1 MGEKQL
7 SELGKKSVDS
17 EFFSPVP
24 EGYQKGKYKYVFIT
38 GSVISGI
45 GKGTVTSSIAKLL
58 EERGLKV
65 SPMKAEAYYNVDA
78 GTLNPFRHGEVFV
91 LDDGTETDMDL
102 GSYERFIDGNLT
114 KENYLTTGK
123 ILTEILEKERAGKY
137 LGRDVQ
143 FIPHVT
149 GETKKYFRKL
159 AVDSKAEVIL
169 IEIGG
174 TVGDYE
180 NMYLLEAARQLRYEE
195 GEDNVCFIN
204 LTYIFEPKT
213 LGEQKSKAAQLG
225 IKKMIE
231 MGLMPDIVICRSENP
246 VHDTIRE
253 KISVFSNVPLNRVIG
268 LHDSKEFYRIPLMLK
283 EQGLDKAVFETLKI
297 DEKKLVN
304 NKSLEKWTEKMTVVN
319 PKKKILIGIAGKYT
333 GLKDSY
339 ISIIKALEHCEAEFN
354 VKIEVKWIE
363 ATEIETAKKKVSEV
377 MKGVNGLIVPG
388 GYGKRGA
395 EGKVECIK
403 YCREKN
409 IPFLGICYG
418 LQMALVEF
426 ARNVLG
432 KKNASTSEIDSKT
445 EFPVVC
451 LLPDQRKIEGLGGNN
466 RLGGFDIEV
475 KKNSIAFEL
484 YGKEKVRERFRHRY
498 ECNPDYIKEFESKGL
513 VFSGKAPK
521 VNIMQIIELP
531 KHKFFFGTQYHPE
544 FTSRPLNP
552 SPCFKGLIKACL

>member
-1 MGEKQL
+1 MGEKEL

-17 EFFSPVP
+17 EFFVLMP
-24 EGYQKGKYKYVFIT
+24 EGYKKGKTKFIIIT

-102 GSYERFIDGNLT
+102 GSYERFIDRNLT

-123 ILTEILEKERAGKY
+123 ILLEIIEKERAGKY

-159 AVDSKAEVIL
+159 AVDSKADAVL

-180 NMYLLEAARQLRYEE
+180 NMYLLEAVRQLIYEE
-195 GEDNVCFIN
+195 GKENVCLIN

-225 IKKMIE
+225 IKKLIE

-246 VHDTIRE
+246 VKENIRE
-253 KISVFSNVPLNRVIG
+253 KISVFSNVPKERVIG

-283 EQGLDKAVFETLKI
+283 EKGLDKAIFESLNI
-297 DEKKLVN
+297 EEKKLKN
-304 NKSLEKWTEKMTVVN
+304 HLSLEKWTEEMTVRK
-319 PKKKILIGIAGKYT
+319 PKKELTVGIAGKYT

-339 ISIIKALEHCEAEFN
+339 ISIIKALEHCEAEFK
-354 VKIEVKWIE
+354 VKINVKWIE
-363 ATEIETAKKKVSEV
+363 STEIETGKKKAEEV
-377 MKGVNGLIVPG
+377 LKDINALIVPG

-395 EGKVECIK
+395 EGKIECIK

-418 LQMALVEF
+418 MQMALIEF

-432 KKNASTSEIDSKT
+432 KKNANTTEIDSET
-445 EFPVVC
+445 TSPVIC
-451 LLPDQRKIEGLGGNN
+451 LLPEQRKIEGLGGNN

-475 KKNSIAFEL
+475 KKGTIAFSL
-484 YGKEKVRERFRHRY
+484 YGKEKIRERFRHRY
-498 ECNPDYIKEFESKGL
+498 ECNPEFIKEFESKGI

-521 VNIMQIIELP
+521 VDIMQILEIP
-531 KHKFFFGTQYHPE
+531 KHKFFFGTQFHPE
-544 FTSRPLNP
+544 LTSRPLKP
-552 SPCFKGLIKACL
+552 SPAFKGLIKSCL

>member
-17 EFFSPVP
+17 EFFTLIPD
-24 EGYQKGKYKYVFIT
+24 GYKKGKTKYVFIT

-102 GSYERFIDGNLT
+102 GSYERFIDHNLT

-123 ILTEILEKERAGKY
+123 ILREIIEKERAGKY

-149 GETKKYFRKL
+149 GETKKYFRRL
-159 AVDSKAEVIL
+159 AIDSKADVVL

-195 GEDNVCFIN
+195 GEENVCFIN

-246 VHDTIRE
+246 VHNTIRE

-268 LHDSKEFYRIPLMLK
+268 LHDSDEFYRIPLMLK
-283 EQGLDKAVFETLKI
+283 EKGLDKAIFETLKI
-297 DEKKLVN
+297 DEKKLHN
-304 NKSLEKWTEKMTVVN
+304 NNSLEKWTLSMTVKN
-319 PKKKILIGIAGKYT
+319 PGKNITIGIAGKYT

-339 ISIIKALEHCEAEFN
+339 ISIIKALEHCEAEFK
-354 VKIEVKWIE
+354 VKIKVKWIE
-363 ATEIETAKKKVSEV
+363 ATEIETGKKKAGEV
-377 MKGVNGLIVPG
+377 MKGVDGLIVPG

-395 EGKVECIK
+395 EGKIECVK

-418 LQMALVEF
+418 LQMALIEF

-432 KKNASTSEIDSKT
+432 KSDAHTTEIDSKT
-445 EFPVVC
+445 EQPVIC
-451 LLPDQRKIEGLGGNN
+451 LLPEQKKIEGLGGNN
-466 RLGGFDIEV
+466 RLGGFDIKV
-475 KKNSIAFEL
+475 KENTLAFKL
-484 YGKEKVRERFRHRY
+484 YGKNKIRERFRHRY
-498 ECNPDYIKEFESKGL
+498 ECNPKFIKEFEEKGM

-521 VNIMQIIELP
+521 VDIMQILELP
-531 KHKFFFGTQYHPE
+531 KHKFFLATQFHPE
-544 FTSRPLNP
+544 LTSRPLKP

>member
-7 SELGKKSVDS
+7 SELSKKSVDS
-17 EFFSPVP
+17 EFFTLVP
-24 EGYQKGKYKYVFIT
+24 EGYKKGKTKYVVIT

-45 GKGTVTSSIAKLL
+45 GKGTVSSSIAKLL
-58 EERGLKV
+58 EERGLKTA
-65 SPMKAEAYYNVDA
+65 PMKAEAYYNVDA

-102 GSYERFIDGNLT
+102 GSYERFIDRNLT

-123 ILTEILEKERAGKY
+123 ILSEIIEKERAGKY

-159 AVDSKAEVIL
+159 AVDSKADIVL

-180 NMYLLEAARQLRYEE
+180 NMYLLEAVRQLIYEE
-195 GEDNVCFIN
+195 GKENVCLIN

-225 IKKMIE
+225 IKKLIE

-246 VHDTIRE
+246 VQDNIRE

-268 LHDSKEFYRIPLMLK
+268 LHDSDNFYRIPLMLK
-283 EQGLDKAVFETLKI
+283 EKGLDKAIFESLKI
-297 DEKKLVN
+297 DEKSLEKDS
-304 NKSLEKWTEKMTVVN
+304 KLEKWTASMTVKN
-319 PKKKILIGIAGKYT
+319 PKKKIVVGIAGKYT

-339 ISIIKALEHCEAEFN
+339 ISIIKALEHCEAEFK

-363 ATEIETAKKKVSEV
+363 ATEIETGKKKTEDVIQ
-377 MKGVNGLIVPG
+377 GINALIVPG

-395 EGKVECIK
+395 EGKIECIK

-418 LQMALVEF
+418 MQMALIEF
-426 ARNVLG
+426 SRNVLG
-432 KKNASTSEIDSKT
+432 KKDANTTEIDVKT
-445 EFPVVC
+445 KAPVIC
-451 LLPDQRKIEGLGGNN
+451 LLPEQKKIEGLGGNN
-466 RLGGFDIEV
+466 RLGGFDV
-475 KKNSIAFEL
+475 QLKKGTLAFEL
-484 YGKEKVRERFRHRY
+484 YGTEKIRERFRHRY
-498 ECNPDYIKEFESKGL
+498 ECNPEFIKEFEGKGI

-521 VNIMQIIELP
+521 VEIMQILEYP
-531 KHKFFFGTQYHPE
+531 KNKFFFGTQFHPE
-544 FTSRPLNP
+544 LTSRPLKP

>member
-7 SELGKKSVDS
+7 SELSKKSVDS
-17 EFFSPVP
+17 EFFTPIP
-24 EGYQKGKYKYVFIT
+24 EGYKAGKTKYVFIT

-45 GKGTVTSSIAKLL
+45 GKGTVSSSIAKLL
-58 EERGLKV
+58 EERGLKT

-102 GSYERFIDGNLT
+102 GSYERFIDKNLT

-123 ILTEILEKERAGKY
+123 ILTEILQKERAGKY

-159 AVDSKAEVIL
+159 AIDSKADVVL

-180 NMYLLEAARQLRYEE
+180 NMYLLEAARQLWYEE
-195 GEDNVCFIN
+195 GEENVCFIN

-253 KISVFSNVPLNRVIG
+253 KISVFSNVPLNRVLG
-268 LHDSKEFYRIPLMLK
+268 LHDSDNFYKIPLMLK
-283 EQGLDKAVFETLKI
+283 EKGLDKAIFEVLKI
-297 DEKKLVN
+297 DEKKLEN
-304 NKSLEKWTEKMTVVN
+304 HSSLKNWSESMTVKN
-319 PKKKILIGIAGKYT
+319 PKKKIVIGIAGKYT

-363 ATEIETAKKKVSEV
+363 ATEIENKKKKTEEV
-377 MKGVNGLIVPG
+377 MKGINGLIVPG

-395 EGKVECIK
+395 EGKIECIK

-418 LQMALVEF
+418 FQMALIEF

-432 KKNASTSEIDSKT
+432 KNSAHTTEIEPKT
-445 EFPVVC
+445 EDPVVC

-466 RLGGFDIEV
+466 RLGGFDIKVKENTLAFKLY
-475 KKNSIAFEL
+475 KKNKI
-484 YGKEKVRERFRHRY
+484 RERFRHRY
-498 ECNPDYIKEFESKGL
+498 ECNPEYIKEFEEKGI

-521 VNIMQIIELP
+521 VDIMQILELP
-531 KHKFFFGTQYHPE
+531 KHKFFIGTQFHPE
-544 FTSRPLNP
+544 FTSRPLKP
-552 SPCFKGLIKACL
+552 SLCFKGLIKSCL

>member
-1 MGEKQL
+1 MGKKQL
-7 SELGKKSVDS
+7 SEIGKQSVDS
-17 EFFSPVP
+17 EFFTPIP
-24 EGYQKGKYKYVFIT
+24 EGYKKGKTKFIIIT

-45 GKGTVTSSIAKLL
+45 GKGTVTSSISKLL
-58 EERGLKV
+58 EERGLTV

-102 GSYERFIDGNLT
+102 GSYERFISRNLS

-159 AVDSKAEVIL
+159 AVDSKADVVL

-180 NMYLLEAARQLRYEE
+180 NMYLLEAARQLWYEE
-195 GEDNVCFIN
+195 GAENVCFIN
-204 LTYIFEPKT
+204 LTYVFEPKT

-246 VHDTIRE
+246 VHDNIRE

-268 LHDSKEFYRIPLMLK
+268 LHDSDEFYRIPLMLK
-283 EQGLDKAVFETLKI
+283 EKGLDKAIFDALKI
-297 DEKKLVN
+297 NEKKLDN
-304 NKSLEKWTEKMTVVN
+304 NKSLEKWTNRMTVGN
-319 PKKKILIGIAGKYT
+319 PQKKINIGIAGKYT

-339 ISIIKALEHCEAEFN
+339 ISIIKTLEHCETEFN
-354 VKIEVKWIE
+354 IKINVKWIE
-363 ATEIETAKKKVSEV
+363 ATEIEKGKKKAEEV
-377 MKGVNGLIVPG
+377 LKEVNGLIVPG

-395 EGKVECIK
+395 EGKIECIK
-403 YCREKN
+403 YCRKKN

-418 LQMALVEF
+418 FQMALIEF
-426 ARNVLG
+426 ARNVLE
-432 KKNASTSEIDSKT
+432 KKNSHTEEINPKADDL
-445 EFPVVC
+445 VVC
-451 LLPDQRKIEGLGGNN
+451 LLPEQKKIEGLGGNN
-466 RLGGFDIEV
+466 RLGGFDVAV
-475 KKNSIAFEL
+475 KKSTKAFEL
-484 YGKEKVRERFRHRY
+484 YGKETIRERFRHRY
-498 ECNPDYIKEFESKGL
+498 ECNPDYIKEFEEKGMI
-513 VFSGKAPK
+513 FSGKAPK
-521 VNIMQIIELP
+521 VDIMQILELP
-531 KHKFFFGTQYHPE
+531 EHKFFFAVQYHPE
-544 FTSRPLNP
+544 FTSRPLKPN
-552 SPCFKGLIKACL
+552 PCFKGLIKSCL

>member
-1 MGEKQL
+1 M
-7 SELGKKSVDS
+7 
-17 EFFSPVP
+17 
-24 EGYQKGKYKYVFIT
+24 
-38 GSVISGI
+38 
-45 GKGTVTSSIAKLL
+45 
-58 EERGLKV
+58 
-65 SPMKAEAYYNVDA
+65 
-78 GTLNPFRHGEVFV
+78 
-91 LDDGTETDMDL
+91 
-102 GSYERFIDGNLT
+102 
-114 KENYLTTGK
+114 
-123 ILTEILEKERAGKY
+123 
-137 LGRDVQ
+137 
-143 FIPHVT
+143 
-149 GETKKYFRKL
+149 
-159 AVDSKAEVIL
+159 